1 MLTPYPAR
9 SPVVDKVGRYVTQPH
24 WSQWLTQLRNAV
36 NNTPGNSVPVAFAD
50 LPTPVAG
57 MIFVV
62 TDSMVNTWGSVVT
75 GGGGFTVGA
84 FFNGTN
90 WTVMAI

>member
-1 MLTPYPAR
+1 VITPYPVKT
-9 SPVVDKVGRYVTQPH
+9 PPLEGH
-24 WSQWLTQLRNAV
+24 LLNWIWGQWLNALRAAV
-36 NNTPGNSVPVAFAD
+36 NGTPGNSTPTLFAN

-57 MIFVV
+57 MIYVV
-62 TDSMVNTWGSVVT
+62 TDSTVNTWGAVVA

-90 WTVMAI
+90 WTVAAI